1 MGNIISILGLLMGL
15 SGMLGIA
22 FYKAPYLAK
31 ADPLDFKKGALKE
44 EAKRFL
50 LNILEKI
57 RNFSPYATLHK
68 ALSKIKV
75 LNLKIE
81 KIIDYWL
88 KKIRQKKEE

>member
-1 MGNIISILGLLMGL
+1 MGNIISIFGLLTGL
-15 SGMLGIA
+15 FGMLGIA
-22 FYKAPYLAK
+22 FYKAPSLVN
-31 ADPLDFKKGALKE
+31 ADPLDFKKGVLKKE
-44 EAKRFL
+44 VKRFL
-50 LNILEKI
+50 HNVLEKI
-57 RNFSPYATLHK
+57 RSFSPYAFLHK